1 MEVWIGR
8 DGERH
13 GPYSEADVREWLRTG
28 RLSPQDLGWH
38 EGLSDWQPLSTLFP
52 QEPPAPPA
60 LDRAYSPPKAPL
72 QSEPDRAQAL
82 EDYAGFWKRV
92 AAYII
97 DGIVLYIPNLVIGKL
112 LGSAAAEQALM
123 QSVQADPRNM
133 LTAYAAFYSAML
145 PAILIQ
151 AILAWLYFA
160 LCESSAWQATLGKLA
175 IGIRVVDMQG
185 DRISFLRATGRHFA
199 KILSG
204 MILCIGYLMVA
215 FTQRKQGLHD
225 LIANTLVLNGRA
237 SEFASSGQP
246 AASPSQNGQDRGSFN
261 A

>member
-38 EGLSDWQPLSTLFP
+38 EGLSDWQPLSKLFP
-52 QEPPAPPA
+52 QEPPA
-60 LDRAYSPPKAPL
+60 LERAYTPPKAPL
-72 QSEPDRAQAL
+72 QGEPDRAQAL

-97 DGIVLYIPNLVIGKL
+97 DGIVLYIPNLLIGKM

-123 QSVQADPRNM
+123 QSVQGDPHNM
-133 LTAYAAFYSAML
+133 LSAYAAFYSAML

-151 AILAWLYFA
+151 TVLAWLYFA

-185 DRISFLRATGRHFA
+185 GRISFLRATGRHFA
-199 KILSG
+199 KLLSG

-237 SEFASSGQP
+237 SELAASKQPP
-246 AASPSQNGQDRGSFN
+246 AASGQNDQDRGSFN